1 MQREKHFHRF
11 TIYQKTNEGTKR
23 PENKTVIDEE
33 RERFYSNKSLTAK
46 EINATIL
53 NILSRVIDAF
63 EVNMRVNECKRE
75 GQPWRW

>member
-1 MQREKHFHRF
+1 M
-11 TIYQKTNEGTKR
+11 
-23 PENKTVIDEE
+23 IDEE
-33 RERFYSNKSLTAK
+33 RERFYSNKSLIAK

-53 NILSRVIDAF
+53 NILSTVIDAF